1 MKSWQ
6 EDVETLF
13 QEVDKF
19 PLELRIAFKLH
30 SEGITSE
37 RMLEIWKS
45 NKSMQSYVSEP
56 TFIKIRNYMRDLDQ
70 GFFKKVTFLKR
81 LKQLSKKL

>member
-13 QEVDKF
+13 VEVDEF

-30 SEGITSE
+30 SEGVTSE
-37 RMLEIWKS
+37 QMREMWKS
-45 NKSMQSYVSEP
+45 KSMNSHVSEP
-56 TFIKIRNYMRDLDQ
+56 TFIKIHNYMRDLDQ
-70 GFFKKVTFLKR
+70 GFFKKVTFLKK

>member
-13 QEVDKF
+13 AEVDEF

-30 SEGITSE
+30 SEGVTSE
-37 RMLEIWKS
+37 QMLEIWKS
-45 NKSMQSYVSEP
+45 KSMNSHVSEP
-56 TFIKIRNYMRDLDQ
+56 TFVKIQNYMIDLDQ